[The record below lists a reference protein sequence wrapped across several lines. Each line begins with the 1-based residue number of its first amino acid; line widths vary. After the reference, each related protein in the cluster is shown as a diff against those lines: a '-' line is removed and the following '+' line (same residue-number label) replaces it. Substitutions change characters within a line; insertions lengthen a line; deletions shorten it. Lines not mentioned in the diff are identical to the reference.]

1 MGKARVCAVF
11 GCRPSKDSNLRYHK
25 FPSNVNLASQ
35 WIYKCFRSDHI
46 NIKYAVVCER
56 HFSSAQIE
64 RNLKYELLNLPVPRT
79 VRNLKQDAIP
89 DQNLPSRGHRC
100 QGIGPPPAFKDLN
113 MPRTFVPKG
122 ERQTGRTT
130 FKEAF
135 QYHVETGCSIR
146 EASKKFGMKVILQDA
161 VSRSRK
167 LSDGK
172 TFVPLHGS
180 PHKVFTKEQET
191 QLCDYAIKIAKK
203 TQLPAKKLRKLAYQY
218 ALACKSPCI
227 PSAWERE
234 QCATRDWYYAFM
246 TRHPQLTLKALE
258 GMPIARAVSF
268 NKHSVGMFFDAYIEA
283 MEKYRISPDRIFNLD
298 ESSLSTVMEPLK
310 VACEKGKPVASQI
323 SHERGKSMTFVG
335 IISAGGSF
343 LPPVF
348 IIPRNRWDDS
358 FMKGTLAGSKGVLN
372 HNGWMNGECFFQTLE
387 HIQEKTFCSPENKIL
402 LIMDDAECHM
412 NIKAIEYAMNNG
424 IVIVTLPSHTT
435 DKLQPLDVAVFGP
448 FKLHMR
454 GLLNDYS
461 LVHPQTHITE
471 HMLPGFASKAWIRAC
486 TPLNVISGFSATG
499 IWPVNRNIFPDE
511 VYRRAAVTDQP
522 EPPLDNDREDHT
534 AVASP
539 TSHHP
544 SNATEEPVISVS
556 IVSSSTVFDC
566 PPPLPSRDS
575 SITTA
580 AIPSTSSAGLSP
592 QDIRPYPKVA
602 ARPRGK
608 ERKKVHACILTKNE
622 AIENLREKS
631 KKKSVAK
638 KKKSCKTTKKKPQEP
653 SSSEDE
659 DNPEVVLDD
668 SSEYSD
674 EVDGEAEDQ
683 PYPFVQEA
691 EIGDFIFVEC
701 W

>member
-1 MGKARVCAVF
+1 
-11 GCRPSKDSNLRYHK
+11 
-25 FPSNVNLASQ
+25 
-35 WIYKCFRSDHI
+35 
-46 NIKYAVVCER
+46 
-56 HFSSAQIE
+56 
-64 RNLKYELLNLPVPRT
+64 
-79 VRNLKQDAIP
+79 
-89 DQNLPSRGHRC
+89 
-100 QGIGPPPAFKDLN
+100 

-268 NKHSVGMFFDAYIEA
+268 NKHSVGMFFYAYIEA

-335 IISAGGSF
+335 IISAG
-343 LPPVF
+343 
-348 IIPRNRWDDS
+348 
-358 FMKGTLAGSKGVLN
+358 
-372 HNGWMNGECFFQTLE
+372 
-387 HIQEKTFCSPENKIL
+387 
-402 LIMDDAECHM
+402 
-412 NIKAIEYAMNNG
+412 
-424 IVIVTLPSHTT
+424 
-435 DKLQPLDVAVFGP
+435 
-448 FKLHMR
+448 
-454 GLLNDYS
+454 
-461 LVHPQTHITE
+461 
-471 HMLPGFASKAWIRAC
+471 
-486 TPLNVISGFSATG
+486 ATG